1 MEPADEFILGP
12 TSRLWEETDIS
23 HVVTNITGQKAATR
37 RRLANDQATRAFLEA
52 ALDLTSELFDADPE
66 GKLPDD
72 NDGLRPTM
80 SYLSRRKVIERAQYV
95 RPELLLT
102 ENMLRHRWNSHR
114 DFLADFISYALAEQ
128 HWSLGVA
135 LSTHS
140 ESLLTSEENFPQA
153 VHRVA
158 YEDLKRVLELPSY
171 RFQLLAVASAQADTA
186 SSAALVR
193 MYEELSKVWTSLY
206 SRVFEHY
213 GLSFR
218 PGISMDD
225 FNIML
230 QATAEGLGMR
240 LLSGVAEPI
249 MDHDRKSSLLGTAA
263 MALFLA
269 LVDPGD
275 GLNIEDATDWA
286 LKSQAKRTS

>member
-1 MEPADEFILGP
+1 MGP
-12 TSRLWEETDIS
+12 TSRVNEDADIS
-23 HVVTNITGQKAATR
+23 HVVTNISGQKAATR
-37 RRLANDQATRAFLEA
+37 RRLANDQATRTFLEA
-52 ALDLTSELFDADPE
+52 AIGLTTELFEADLA
-66 GKLPDD
+66 GKMSDD
-72 NDGLRPTM
+72 DDGLRPTM
-80 SYLSRRKVIERAQYV
+80 SYLSRRKVLERARSV
-95 RPELLLT
+95 RPDLMLS

-114 DFLADFISYALAEQ
+114 DFLADFISYALAEK

-135 LSTHS
+135 LSAHS
-140 ESLLTSEENFPQA
+140 EALLTAGEYFPQA

-186 SSAALVR
+186 SSEALKR

-213 GLSFR
+213 GMSFR

-225 FNIML
+225 FNILL

-249 MDHDRKSSLLGTAA
+249 MDHDRKTSLLGTAA

-275 GLNIEDATDWA
+275 GLSIEDATERA
-286 LKSQAKRTS
+286 LGVQTKKNL